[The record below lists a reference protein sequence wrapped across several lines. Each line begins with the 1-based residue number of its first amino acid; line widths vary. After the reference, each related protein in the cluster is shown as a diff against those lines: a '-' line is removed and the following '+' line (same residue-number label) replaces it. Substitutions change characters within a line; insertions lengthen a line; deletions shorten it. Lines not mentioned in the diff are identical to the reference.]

1 MKVSVDTNVLA
12 RAILQDDLEQCSLA
26 RKVLRQASL
35 IAVSLPCLCELVWI
49 LRQGAKVPK
58 EDVAA
63 AIRSLMSTD
72 NVVMNRPAVETGLAV
87 LDEGGDF
94 ADGIMAHEG
103 QWLGGETFVSFDKR
117 AVALLSKQGMDT
129 SLLA

>member
-117 AVALLSKQGMDT
+117 AAALLSKQGMDT